1 MLYVGIDVA
10 KYKHDLAVIDSEG
23 EIFIRHLKIAN
34 NREGFTQLQMA
45 LENLR
50 VSTGQSIQIA
60 LEDTGHYSFNILR
73 FLRTN
78 GYPTFSYNPFLIK
91 EFAKSHS
98 LRKTKTD
105 KKDAMT
111 IARKLRDDVDK
122 NLFDADTVMIELKYA
137 TRNVHRLKQDC
148 TKQKIHYVRLLY
160 ILFPE
165 LSTALGSTNALHN
178 RYIYEMLKV
187 FPSPEKLTNAHLT
200 KLTNILNGSSRGKVG
215 KENALDLKKLAASS
229 IGQSSPALEFEL
241 LQTIDL
247 IQHLTELREAADKEV
262 EVLMKEIDSPLLS
275 IPGIGV
281 KLGAVILS
289 EIRSIHNFKTPAQL
303 LAFAG
308 SEPSI
313 STSGENQIEK
323 GHMVKRGSSQLRWA
337 LHEAARLCAIWSST
351 MRIYFQKKRNE
362 GKHYN
367 VAISRVVKKLVR
379 ILFRILK
386 TGELY
391 KEDKMVVN

>member
-23 EIFIRHLKIAN
+23 EVFVRHLTIAN
-34 NREGFTQLQMA
+34 NREGFVQLQMT
-45 LENLR
+45 LDNLR
-50 VSTGQSIQIA
+50 ISTSQEIQIA
-60 LEDTGHYSFNILR
+60 LEDTGHYSFNIIR

-91 EFAKSHS
+91 EFAKSQS

-111 IARKLRDDVDK
+111 IARKLRDDIDK
-122 NLFDADTVMIELKYA
+122 TLFEADVIMIELKYA
-137 TRNVHRLKQDC
+137 TRNANRLKQEC
-148 TKQKIHYVRLLY
+148 TKQKTLYVRLLD

-165 LSTALGSTNALHN
+165 LAPFLGKKGAHHN
-178 RYIYEMLKV
+178 RYIYDMLKA
-187 FPSPEKLTNAHLT
+187 FPSPEKLANAHLT
-200 KLTNILNGSSRGKVG
+200 RLTNILSSSSQGKVG
-215 KENALDLKKLAASS
+215 KGEALALRQLAATS
-229 IGQSSPALEFEL
+229 IGQSSAALEFEL

-247 IQHLTELREAADKEV
+247 IDHLTQLREAADKEV
-262 EVLMKEIDSPLLS
+262 EHIMNEINSPLLS
-275 IPGIGV
+275 VPGIGK
-281 KLGAVILS
+281 KLGAVILA
-289 EIRSIHNFKTPAQL
+289 EIRSIDNFKTPAQL

-313 STSGENQIEK
+313 STSGENQTET

-337 LHEAARLCAIWSST
+337 LHEAARLCAIWSPS
-351 MRIYFQKKRNE
+351 MRQYYQKKLDE

-367 VAISRVVKKLVR
+367 VAISHVVKKLVR
-379 ILFRILK
+379 IIFHILK
-386 TGELY
+386 TGEPY
-391 KEDKMVVN
+391 QEDKMVVN